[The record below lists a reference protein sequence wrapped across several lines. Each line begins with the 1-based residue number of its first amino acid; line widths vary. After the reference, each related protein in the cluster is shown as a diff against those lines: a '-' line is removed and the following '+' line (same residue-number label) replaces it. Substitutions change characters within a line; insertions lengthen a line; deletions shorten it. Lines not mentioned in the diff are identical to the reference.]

1 MTNDKTRSIAVS
13 PLTMAA
19 ALAAADPVIAGPG
32 GRIEWVGNPDNSQQ
46 EEWLASFR
54 RRAELA
60 RQLPEISSHATVVL
74 EEHARWLKAQGWD
87 AQVSRGLPNDLYLA
101 ATLDFRAKWSR
112 VGRAYRDSDSLD
124 RVSLAGCQAFPGRGE
139 HPVVEVPTAREDLTF
154 LFFQS
159 PSVEA
164 GFEHLALRHAVDE
177 MARARC
183 LRGKEVTLDF
193 PMVDLAYRDDAR
205 YMLGLRSG
213 PNVVSQACEQLR
225 LELDETGGRA
235 RAAAEIAVSR
245 GFSPATVVRI
255 DGPFVVAVVLD
266 SLPVESRVMFAAYVD
281 RDAWRR
287 PGSSIPAKPTTRG

>member
-1 MTNDKTRSIAVS
+1 MS

-19 ALAAADPVIAGPG
+19 ALAAADPIVAGPG
-32 GRIEWVGNPDNSQQ
+32 GRVQWVGNPDNPQQ
-46 EEWLASFR
+46 EEWLAGFR
-54 RRAELA
+54 RRADLA
-60 RQLPEISSHATVVL
+60 RRLPEIGSHATQLL
-74 EEHARWLKAQGWD
+74 EEHARWLRAQGWD
-87 AQVSRGLPNDLYLA
+87 SQLTRGLPNELYLA
-101 ATLDFRAKWSR
+101 ATLDVCAEWCRA
-112 VGRAYRDSDSLD
+112 GRAYRDSHAVD
-124 RVSLAGCQAFPGRGE
+124 RVSLAGCRVFPGRGD
-139 HPVVEVPTAREDLTF
+139 HPVVEVSTAREDLTF

-164 GFEHLALRHAVDE
+164 GFEHLALKHSIDE
-177 MARARC
+177 MARSRC
-183 LRGKEVTLDF
+183 LRGQEVTLDF
-193 PMVDLAYRDDAR
+193 PMVDLAHRDDAR

-235 RAAAEIAVSR
+235 RAAAEVAVSR
-245 GFSPATVVRI
+245 GFNPGRVVQI

-287 PGSSIPAKPTTRG
+287 PGSRPSAKPATRG